1 MRGLFKGGKR
11 KKKNQLLSPCA
22 IVSHVHIRQNTASA
36 CLLYLI
42 GNLIYTHPPLFLCN
56 LCGMLTK
63 GRGLP
68 QYTQLYVTSRS
79 IKMLPRFPF
88 YLPFPFSLSVHLSL
102 FLIHM
107 CSAANTSNAVSL
119 CYLHPCHL
127 PSLSLPFPCL
137 SPSLAAQVMSFFSSW
152 ILLPSPSLPSRS
164 RSPPFPISGWLSKAQ
179 HLSTVASFPR
189 VGGGWGMPVWGVSAN
204 PGGELKAGV
213 QGAGSLAPCHGAA
226 LLGTHLH
233 RWSFIGRKEL
243 QGAERGVWQ
252 AVNEDQRELQASVL
266 AFGRWRGHCLDDLKP
281 GKRLLPRGLQMLKQ
295 APLPFFSPTFFFL
308 KFNTGSSTE
317 EENLSFLKK

>member
-11 KKKNQLLSPCA
+11 KKNPQLLSPCA

-79 IKMLPRFPF
+79 IKMLPRFPL

-102 FLIHM
+102 SFSSTCAQQPIHLM
-107 CSAANTSNAVSL
+107 QFPSAIFIPATS
-119 CYLHPCHL
+119 HPI
-127 PSLSLPFPCL
+127 PFSPFPRL

-164 RSPPFPISGWLSKAQ
+164 LSPPFPISGWLSKAQ

-281 GKRLLPRGLQMLKQ
+281 GKRLLPRGLQMHKQ
-295 APLPFFSPTFFFL
+295 APLPFFLPHIFF
-308 KFNTGSSTE
+308 S
-317 EENLSFLKK
+317 

>member
-1 MRGLFKGGKR
+1 
-11 KKKNQLLSPCA
+11 
-22 IVSHVHIRQNTASA
+22 
-36 CLLYLI
+36 
-42 GNLIYTHPPLFLCN
+42 
-56 LCGMLTK
+56 
-63 GRGLP
+63 
-68 QYTQLYVTSRS
+68 
-79 IKMLPRFPF
+79 
-88 YLPFPFSLSVHLSL
+88 
-102 FLIHM
+102 M

-127 PSLSLPFPCL
+127 PSHPFLSLSPVSLP
-137 SPSLAAQVMSFFSSW
+137 PSLHRWCHSFPAGFSS
-152 ILLPSPSLPSRS
+152 LLPPSPRARSL
-164 RSPPFPISGWLSKAQ
+164 SPPFPISGWLSKAQ

-252 AVNEDQRELQASVL
+252 AVNEDQWELQASVL

-281 GKRLLPRGLQMLKQ
+281 GKRLLPRGLQMHKQ
-295 APLPFFSPTFFFL
+295 APLPFFPPTFFFL

-317 EENLSFLKK
+317 EGNLSFLKK

>member
-1 MRGLFKGGKR
+1 
-11 KKKNQLLSPCA
+11 
-22 IVSHVHIRQNTASA
+22 
-36 CLLYLI
+36 
-42 GNLIYTHPPLFLCN
+42 
-56 LCGMLTK
+56 
-63 GRGLP
+63 
-68 QYTQLYVTSRS
+68 
-79 IKMLPRFPF
+79 
-88 YLPFPFSLSVHLSL
+88 
-102 FLIHM
+102 
-107 CSAANTSNAVSL
+107 
-119 CYLHPCHL
+119 
-127 PSLSLPFPCL
+127 
-137 SPSLAAQVMSFFSSW
+137 MSFFSSW

-164 RSPPFPISGWLSKAQ
+164 LSPPFPISGWLSKAQ

-204 PGGELKAGV
+204 PGGELKAGI

-281 GKRLLPRGLQMLKQ
+281 GKRLLPRGLQMHKQ

-317 EENLSFLKK
+317 EGNLSFLKK